1 MKHTLYYVIV
11 ELIINI
17 IYTNAY
23 LILTIIGHTH
33 CSIDQNFGV
42 LTGVVNDERFIGSP
56 LSFQD
61 LLQRAHSEKNR
72 QPTVNRQIRIVYD
85 FVDFFTPLLNPNI
98 SMIRIPHCFRFT
110 RILSKCVMQYR
121 RFSSHKTFLPEM
133 PEEVNITNEE
143 NLFNHLLVD
152 LPIDSHLSIVDG
164 EQTLR
169 KELGFDKNLV
179 DSDIETMKLLETYK
193 KIEPQMKDLTL
204 KAIDQQ
210 EQRYI
215 FILYFSIN

>member
-1 MKHTLYYVIV
+1 
-11 ELIINI
+11 
-17 IYTNAY
+17 
-23 LILTIIGHTH
+23 
-33 CSIDQNFGV
+33 
-42 LTGVVNDERFIGSP
+42 
-56 LSFQD
+56 
-61 LLQRAHSEKNR
+61 
-72 QPTVNRQIRIVYD
+72 
-85 FVDFFTPLLNPNI
+85 
-98 SMIRIPHCFRFT
+98 
-110 RILSKCVMQYR
+110 
-121 RFSSHKTFLPEM
+121 M

-152 LPIDSHLSIVDG
+152 LPIVSHLSIVDG